1 MILQKASISKVAPRI
16 NPRLLCFS
24 LPLID
29 VPALV
34 IERQPVFVAVI
45 LPAVFAVEREIDP
58 LAADSAGFVHRV
70 LLLPEETR
78 EEMAEGSDKTHT
90 IHFACAQEKA
100 E

>member
-1 MILQKASISKVAPRI
+1 MILQKASISEIVPRI
-16 NPRLLCFS
+16 HPLLLCFF
-24 LPLID
+24 LPLADIF
-29 VPALV
+29 A
-34 IERQPVFVAVI
+34 IMFKREPVFVAVI

-70 LLLPEETR
+70 FLFPEETR